1 MRGEKAPRKSNVA
14 QVGRSR
20 DKQSCLRIVFLVC
33 GSMLSHVEFWELQFD
48 HSGAMRSDL
57 RCPGVCLRHPGGALG
72 LAMGSGY
79 RLRCSAC
86 SWRYVV
92 VTLKPHR
99 RPVQSVPGNDNLVV
113 VFDVLGC
120 RGGQRRHQWHRTVW
134 MTTVAATH

>member
-1 MRGEKAPRKSNVA
+1 MSHRLADHET
-14 QVGRSR
+14 SR
-20 DKQSCLRIVFLVC
+20 AAEGLFFESRW
-33 GSMLSHVEFWELQFD
+33 SMLSHVELLELQFD

-57 RCPGVCLRHPGGALG
+57 RRPGVCLRHPGGTLG

-99 RPVQSVPGNDNLVV
+99 RPVQSVPGNDNLVMSC
-113 VFDVLGC
+113 LGC
-120 RGGQRRHQWHRTVW
+120 IGLLRG
-134 MTTVAATH
+134 ATSASMASHSMDDNSGSHGTDSNST